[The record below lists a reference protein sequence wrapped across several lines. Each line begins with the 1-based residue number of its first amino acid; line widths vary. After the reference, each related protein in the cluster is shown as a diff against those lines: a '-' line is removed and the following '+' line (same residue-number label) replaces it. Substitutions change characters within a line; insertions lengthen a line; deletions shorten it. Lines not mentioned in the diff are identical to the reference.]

1 MGVSVL
7 FVPYCLPGKN
17 GFVFIVKNAKKKK
30 KMVVIFIMNYKD
42 LALNDYKW
50 CDYKNIK
57 LLPLISYLIV
67 F

>member
-1 MGVSVL
+1 
-7 FVPYCLPGKN
+7 
-17 GFVFIVKNAKKKK
+17 
-30 KMVVIFIMNYKD
+30 MVVIFIMNYKD